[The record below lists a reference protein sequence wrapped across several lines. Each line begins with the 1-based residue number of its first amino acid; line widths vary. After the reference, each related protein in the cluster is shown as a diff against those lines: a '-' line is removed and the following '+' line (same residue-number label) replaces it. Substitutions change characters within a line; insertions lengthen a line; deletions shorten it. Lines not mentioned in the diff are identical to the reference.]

1 LGASL
6 PGHAVQ
12 LNTDGHGQAL
22 IYPYYTVRAAPDGN
36 AFNTYL
42 SVVNTT
48 TQAKAVRVRLR
59 EGRIG
64 RAVLDF
70 NLYLSPNDVW
80 AGALVPTATGAELLT
95 TDRSCTDPEFAATGS
110 GSIRGLLLHS
120 NNYTGGNTDGF
131 GDTLDRTR
139 EGYVEIIEMG
149 TLGGAAAAAVSHNS
163 AGVPNNCAA
172 MRAMTAPIVA
182 RPSGGLW
189 GTLTLINVNS
199 GQDFTLDAVALEA
212 LASRPFFRPPGDP
225 YPDFNAAEIDPVS
238 VRIAHGHLYRSV
250 WTRPADAVS
259 AVLMRFQWRG
269 EYILDNATSSL
280 TDMVVTLPTRHYHT
294 DASSA
299 SPPFSAP
306 LALGCSREIVRTGFF
321 NREEQGAIV
330 FGSDFPELPP
340 TSPPDALCATAA
352 VATIRNNA
360 IHLPSPAP
368 GTAVFGS
375 TTRGLH
381 NGSIQI
387 NTGFQNGWIES
398 TSPTSRPLVSLS
410 ISTRTNLAT
419 GQVATA
425 SHAFAG
431 LPVVGFTARTFANG
445 TLRCGAGSCQGNY
458 GGAFNFRYS
467 EPLARP

>member
-80 AGALVPTATGAELLT
+80 AGALVPTATGAQLLT
-95 TDRSCTDPEFAATGS
+95 TDRSCTDPEFATAS
-110 GSIRGLLLHS
+110 GSTRGLPLHS
-120 NNYTGGNTDGF
+120 NNYTGASADGF

-149 TLGGAAAAAVSHNS
+149 TLSGAAAAAVSHNS

-172 MRAMTAPIVA
+172 MRAMTAPTVA

-250 WTRPADAVS
+250 WTRPADAGERRAHALPVAGRVHPGQRDKLAHRHGRDAAHAPLPHGRGLGFT
-259 AVLMRFQWRG
+259 AVLGAPGLGLQQGDRADRVLQSRGTRRHRVRFGFPGIASDQSARCALRQRRRG
-269 EYILDNATSSL
+269 DHPQQRNPPAI
-280 TDMVVTLPTRHYHT
+280 
-294 DASSA
+294 ASSRDRRLRLDHA
-299 SPPFSAP
+299 G
-306 LALGCSREIVRTGFF
+306 LAQRVDPDQRRLPERLDRVDEHHLAAAREPV
-321 NREEQGAIV
+321 
-330 FGSDFPELPP
+330 
-340 TSPPDALCATAA
+340 
-352 VATIRNNA
+352 
-360 IHLPSPAP
+360 H
-368 GTAVFGS
+368 
-375 TTRGLH
+375 
-381 NGSIQI
+381 
-387 NTGFQNGWIES
+387 
-398 TSPTSRPLVSLS
+398 
-410 ISTRTNLAT
+410 STRTNLAT